1 MGRGVVAIEQRSR
14 KEKSEGGG
22 ALCHGDGGEAIES
35 IVEKSLGGVLD
46 LSFGFWIGKKLG
58 RVEG

>member
-1 MGRGVVAIEQRSR
+1 MGRGVVAIGQRFG
-14 KEKSEGGG
+14 KEKSEGRG

-46 LSFGFWIGKKLG
+46 LSFGFWIGRKLG

>member
-22 ALCHGDGGEAIES
+22 ALCHGDGGEVIES
-35 IVEKSLGGVLD
+35 IVEKFLVGVLD
-46 LSFGFWIGKKLG
+46 LSFGFWIRKKLG
-58 RVEG
+58 RIER

>member
-14 KEKSEGGG
+14 KETSEGRG
-22 ALCHGDGGEAIES
+22 ALCHGDSGEVIES

>member
-35 IVEKSLGGVLD
+35 IVEKAIVGVLD
-46 LSFGFWIGKKLG
+46 LSFGFWIRENLG
-58 RVEG
+58 RIKR